1 MIIFG
6 WFLFAVAILNLLVL
20 SFAFRDFS
28 LLLTLQFIISAVGL
42 PIASYLITKNHLQH
56 WVISTNDQDNLIHAC
71 IKEIDQEEFNL
82 EGRFLID
89 D

>member
-1 MIIFG
+1 MVIFG
-6 WFLFAVAILNLLVL
+6 YVLFAVAILNLLVL

-28 LLLTLQFIISAVGL
+28 FLLTLQFLISAVGL

-56 WVISTNDQDNLIHAC
+56 WFVTTDDQDNLTQAC

-82 EGRFLID
+82 EGRFLIND
-89 D
+89 